1 MQIKVTIRD
10 QLILASVAIIKK
22 QKVNIG
28 KDVEKLEDCTLLV
41 PIQNWHLPSASARI
55 KSHAAAVPDLQ
66 HP

>member
-28 KDVEKLEDCTLLV
+28 KDVEKLEDLHTIGANSKLTLAICLC
-41 PIQNWHLPSASARI
+41 
-55 KSHAAAVPDLQ
+55 KD
-66 HP
+66 